1 MSGGGSD
8 DHGNGRQPKDM
19 KGLLKFCMENTRA
32 EDAPASGTFRELSPE
47 VNECHVYYSYST
59 VYVQAHFC
67 YNLLSCQSPNLTGIV
82 IMQSRQRLAALLD
95 SSAAPVLLS

>member
-8 DHGNGRQPKDM
+8 DQGNGRQPKDM

-47 VNECHVYYSYST
+47 VMSAMCIIAT
-59 VYVQAHFC
+59 V
-67 YNLLSCQSPNLTGIV
+67 QS
-82 IMQSRQRLAALLD
+82 MYRQFFL
-95 SSAAPVLLS
+95 

>member
-8 DHGNGRQPKDM
+8 NHGNGRQPKDM

-47 VNECHVYYSYST
+47 VMSAMCIILYST
-59 VYVQAHFC
+59 VC
-67 YNLLSCQSPNLTGIV
+67 TGKLLL
-82 IMQSRQRLAALLD
+82 
-95 SSAAPVLLS
+95 